1 MIETNSHAALA
12 AYPPELIARVTDQ
25 ATQDAEI
32 VIVLLQAFSLAPPD
46 GSERFFPAEFLLE
59 VGAAARV
66 LAWEVQGI
74 AFSQGGVRLTAGD
87 ILLRVFEDT
96 ARRLRDP
103 SAPAARFDLVDAVF
117 RLNMERLAWTG
128 PRDLQAEIMLDFP
141 DEDALVESLAQIL
154 WDNRRRWS
162 EQESESTS

>member
-1 MIETNSHAALA
+1 MIETSSNALLES
-12 AYPPELIARVTDQ
+12 YPPELIARVTDQ

-32 VIVLLQAFSLAPPD
+32 VVDLLHAFSLAPSD
-46 GSERFFPAEFLLE
+46 GSERSFPADFLLE
-59 VGAAARV
+59 LGAAARV
-66 LAWEVQGI
+66 LAWEVQGL
-74 AFSQGGVRLTAGD
+74 ALLQGGVRLPAGD
-87 ILLRVFEDT
+87 AIRRVFEDT
-96 ARRLRDP
+96 TRRLRDP
-103 SAPAARFDLVDAVF
+103 SAPAATLELVYAVF
-117 RLNMERLAWTG
+117 RLSMERLAWTG